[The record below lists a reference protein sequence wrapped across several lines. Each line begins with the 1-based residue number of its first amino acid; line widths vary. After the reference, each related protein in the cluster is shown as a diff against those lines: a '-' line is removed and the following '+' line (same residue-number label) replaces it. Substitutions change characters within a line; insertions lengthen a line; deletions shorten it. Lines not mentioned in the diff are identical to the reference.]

1 MSGYKK
7 MDFYIESFINLLE
20 EGLKIGKR
28 FELKNTQAQVKHVV
42 MAGLGGSGIGA
53 EIVLN
58 YLERSTP
65 VPLVLS
71 KDYFLPGFV
80 NAETLVI
87 VCSYSGNTE
96 EALYVLEEAISKK
109 ATIVCITS
117 GGKLQELA
125 RENDIDFILLPAG
138 IPPRACIGCSFSQ
151 ILFVLQQFALVN
163 EAFETE
169 ISNSVKLLS
178 GELDTIKK
186 DAAALAEKLQHKL
199 PVIYSDQRIA
209 GVATRWRQ
217 QFNENSKVLGW
228 ERPFPEM
235 NHNELVG
242 WRDQAENLAVI
253 FLHTGS
259 ELDRVS
265 KRFEINR
272 SVICNFTD
280 NVYDIV
286 AKGDSFLEK
295 AIYLT
300 LLGDWTSWYL
310 AELRGVDA
318 VEVNVIDYL
327 KNALN
332 KD

>member
-7 MDFYIESFINLLE
+7 MDFYIESFVNLLK
-20 EGLKIGKR
+20 EGLEIGRKLE
-28 FELKNTQAQVKHVV
+28 FKETQAQVKHVV

-65 VPLVLS
+65 VPIVLA

-80 NAETLVI
+80 NEETLVI

-117 GGKLQELA
+117 GGKLQESA
-125 RENDIDFILLPAG
+125 QANNIDCIQLPAG

-151 ILFVLQQFALVN
+151 VLFVLQQFALIDN
-163 EAFETE
+163 SFEAE
-169 ISNSVKLLS
+169 ISSAIKLLS
-178 GELDTIKK
+178 AELDTIKK
-186 DAAALAEKLQHKL
+186 EAAALAEKLQHKL

-242 WRDQAENLAVI
+242 WRDQAEHLAVI
-253 FLHTGS
+253 FLHTGG

-265 KRFEINR
+265 KRFAINR

-280 NVYDIV
+280 SVFDIV
-286 AKGDSFLEK
+286 AKGDSFLER
-295 AIYLT
+295 AAYLI

-327 KNALN
+327 KNALS

>member
-1 MSGYKK
+1 
-7 MDFYIESFINLLE
+7 MDFYIEGFVGLLE
-20 EGLKIGKR
+20 EGLAIGR
-28 FELKNTQAQVKHVV
+28 ELEFNKAQAKVKHVV

-80 NAETLVI
+80 NEETLVI

-96 EALYVLEEAISKK
+96 EALCILEEAIHKK

-117 GGKLQELA
+117 GGKLQALA
-125 RENDIDFILLPAG
+125 QANNIDCILLPAG

-151 ILFVLQQFALVN
+151 ILFVLQKFALIDN
-163 EAFETE
+163 SFEAE
-169 ISNSVKLLS
+169 ISNAIRLLS

-242 WRDQAENLAVI
+242 WRDQAEGLAVI
-253 FLHTGS
+253 FLHTGG

-265 KRFEINR
+265 RRFEINR
-272 SVICNFTD
+272 SVICNFT
-280 NVYDIV
+280 NAVFDIV
-286 AKGDSFLEK
+286 AKGDSFLER
-295 AIYLT
+295 AIYLI

-327 KNALN
+327 KAELN
-332 KD
+332 K

>member
-7 MDFYIESFINLLE
+7 MDFYIDNFVDLLE
-20 EGLKIGKR
+20 EGLEIGKKLA
-28 FELKNTQAQVKHVV
+28 LKRAQSPVKQVV

-53 EIVLN
+53 EIVVN
-58 YLERSTP
+58 YLERSAP

-80 NAETLVI
+80 NEETLVI

-96 EALYVLEEAISKK
+96 ETLYVLEEAISKK

-125 RENDIDFILLPAG
+125 QENGIDCILLPAG

-151 ILFVLQQFALVN
+151 ILFVLQQFDLVDN
-163 EAFETE
+163 SFEAE
-169 ISNSVKLLS
+169 INNAIKLIS

-242 WRDQAENLAVI
+242 WRDQSENLAVV
-253 FLHTGS
+253 FLHTGA
-259 ELDRVS
+259 ELNRVS
-265 KRFEINR
+265 RRFEINR
-272 SVICNFTD
+272 SVICNFTE
-280 NVYDIV
+280 NIYDVV

-295 AIYLT
+295 AIYLI

-327 KNALN
+327 KSALN

>member
-1 MSGYKK
+1 
-7 MDFYIESFINLLE
+7 MDFYIESFTNLLE
-20 EGLKIGKR
+20 EGLEIGRR
-28 FELKNTQAQVKHVV
+28 FEFNTTQAPVKNIVL
-42 MAGLGGSGIGA
+42 AGLGGSGIGA

-58 YLERSTP
+58 YLERNIHI
-65 VPLVLS
+65 PLVLS

-80 NAETLVI
+80 NEETLVI

-96 EALYVLEEAISKK
+96 EALYVLDEAISKK
-109 ATIVCITS
+109 ATVVCITS
-117 GGKLQELA
+117 GGRMQELSA
-125 RENDIDFILLPAG
+125 ENNIDCILLPGG

-151 ILFVLQQFALVN
+151 ILFVLKQFGLIDN
-163 EAFETE
+163 SFEAE
-169 ISNSVKLLS
+169 ISNAVTLLS
-178 GELDTIKK
+178 AELDTIKK
-186 DAAALAEKLQHKL
+186 EAKALAEKLLHKL

-242 WRDQAENLAVI
+242 WRDQAAGLGVI

-259 ELDRVS
+259 ELDRVTR
-265 KRFEINR
+265 RFEINR
-272 SVICNFTD
+272 SVICSFTD
-280 NVYDIV
+280 TVCDIV
-286 AKGDSFLEK
+286 AQGDSFLEK
-295 AIYLT
+295 AIYLI
-300 LLGDWTSWYL
+300 LLGDWASWYL

-327 KNALN
+327 KSALD

>member
-1 MSGYKK
+1 
-7 MDFYIESFINLLE
+7 MDFYIESFVSLLG
-20 EGLKIGKR
+20 EGLEIGKK
-28 FELKNTQAQVKHVV
+28 LKLKQAKAPVKHVV

-53 EIVLN
+53 EIVVN

-65 VPLVLS
+65 VPLVLA

-80 NAETLVI
+80 NADTLVI
-87 VCSYSGNTE
+87 ICSYSGNTE
-96 EALYVLEEAISKK
+96 EALYVLQEALRKN

-125 RENDIDFILLPAG
+125 QANDIDCILLPAG
-138 IPPRACIGCSFSQ
+138 IPPRACISCSFSQ
-151 ILFVLQQFALVN
+151 ILFVLQHFALTDN
-163 EAFETE
+163 SFEAE
-169 ISNSVKLLS
+169 INNAAKLVS
-178 GELDTIKK
+178 AELDTIKK
-186 DAAALAEKLQHKL
+186 DAATLAGKLQYKL

-242 WRDQAENLAVI
+242 WRDQSENLAVI

-265 KRFEINR
+265 RRFEINR
-272 SVICNFTD
+272 SVICNFTE

-286 AKGDSFLEK
+286 AKGNSFLEK
-295 AIYLT
+295 AIYLI

-327 KNALN
+327 KSALS

>member
-1 MSGYKK
+1 
-7 MDFYIESFINLLE
+7 MDFYIERFVHLLE
-20 EGLKIGKR
+20 EGLAKGRKLEFR
-28 FELKNTQAQVKHVV
+28 GTPAPVKHVV

-80 NAETLVI
+80 NEETLVI

-96 EALYVLEEAISKK
+96 EALYILEEAIHKK

-117 GGKLQELA
+117 GGKLQVLA
-125 RENDIDFILLPAG
+125 QANNIDCILLPAG

-151 ILFVLQQFALVN
+151 ILFVLQKFALIDN
-163 EAFETE
+163 SFEAE
-169 ISNSVKLLS
+169 INNAIKLLS

-242 WRDQAENLAVI
+242 WRDQAEGLAVI
-253 FLHTGS
+253 FLQTGG

-265 KRFEINR
+265 RRFEINR
-272 SVICNFTD
+272 SVICNFT
-280 NVYDIV
+280 NTVFDIV
-286 AKGDSFLEK
+286 AKGDSFLER
-295 AIYLT
+295 AIYLI

-327 KNALN
+327 KAELN
-332 KD
+332 K